1 MKLVKKLLV
10 LLLTLSMILPIATAC
25 GGDKCN
31 HDNVII
37 CDKCGEIVVGEE
49 YFSNMVKSS
58 LNTLGKG
65 KSTKTEMQG
74 TLDMNM
80 PEETAVEYIDT
91 KGDYKVLKAPKISVE
106 FTASMTA
113 GFDKNGAMKA
123 SGNASI
129 NAKQIMEDG
138 KTAKQIVYS
147 ITNVSFEDLILKYT
161 LKQET
166 TYPTLSDAE
175 KAINNITKENSDT
188 INVAT
193 SGGDTAVS
201 VLTQMLPRV
210 LDAYSDPIVPY
221 ISGIIDV
228 NKADINK
235 AVATAFDS
243 ACTLSKEN
251 GNNVFTVTK
260 IGAGIKKV
268 PLLLESKVNVL
279 VDDLLG
285 EGTYDKLPEE
295 IEKILNTKLSKVLS
309 ELEKKGIK
317 VDELAEVVDET
328 LQIVMDDKNASLES
342 LTGVNLVGFIDNL
355 DKEKTI
361 KQILINYGAF
371 ENEQQITEMLSE
383 LKEMLNEYKD
393 KTGYDIINQLF
404 KVQINAEQK
413 DKIIEATT
421 VIADFV
427 DKILN
432 AKIVADSK
440 GNFVSME
447 YGFNFNGADKES
459 EALIN
464 WLKDNINFS
473 SQGNGISED
482 EEVFNMA
489 MELLSTAKASV
500 SYKTSV
506 VK

>member
-10 LLLTLSMILPIATAC
+10 LLLTLSMILPVATAC
-25 GGDKCN
+25 GGEQCN

-37 CDKCGEIVVGEE
+37 CDNCGEIVVGEE

-74 TLDMNM
+74 TLDMDM

-147 ITNVSFEDLILKYT
+147 ITNVSFENLKLEYT
-161 LKQET
+161 LKNET

-175 KAINNITKENSDT
+175 KAINNHTGENSDT
-188 INVAT
+188 IDISKEEDAQNVM
-193 SGGDTAVS
+193 S
-201 VLTQMLPRV
+201 MIPRI

-221 ISGIIDV
+221 ISGIIDA

-279 VDDLLG
+279 VDELLG
-285 EGTYDKLPEE
+285 EGTYDKLPEK
-295 IEKILNTKLSKVLS
+295 IEGLLNTKLSKVLS
-309 ELEKKGIK
+309 DLEKKGIK
-317 VDELAEVVDET
+317 VDELAKVIDEV
-328 LQIVMDDKNASLES
+328 LQIVMNDKNVSLEN
-342 LTGVNLVGFIDNL
+342 LTGFDLVGTIDSL
-355 DKEKTI
+355 EKDKTI
-361 KQILINYGAF
+361 KQHLINLGAF
-371 ENEQQITEMLSE
+371 EEEQDVAEMLSKLE
-383 LKEMLNEYKD
+383 DLLNENKD
-393 KTGYDIINQLF
+393 KTGYDIVNQLL
-404 KVQINAEQK
+404 KVEIKEEQKAKIVEASNVIANFLDKVINAK
-413 DKIIEATT
+413 
-421 VIADFV
+421 
-427 DKILN
+427 L
-432 AKIVADSK
+432 VADSK

-447 YGFNFNGADKES
+447 YGFNFNGKSAES
-459 EALIN
+459 VALIDF
-464 WLKDNINFS
+464 LKENVKFPSYGNIP
-473 SQGNGISED
+473 SE
-482 EEVFNMA
+482 EQETFNMA
-489 MELLSTAKASV
+489 MELISTAKASV